1 MLTPHPCPHAQAFGH
16 APPGFLTPR
25 RPFYPI
31 QLGAN
36 GLWEVRKSL
45 NGEPSVGWLVG
56 LIIVLIVLSAFFSGT
71 ETALMSLNRYR
82 LRHQARAGIR
92 SARLAEWLLQRPD
105 RLIGLILLGNTA
117 VNNAAAALVT
127 ILALQYGG
135 ERAALVGTIILTL
148 IVLIFAEVAPKT
160 IGALHPARVA
170 LPAALIYYPLLKIT
184 YPVVWVLNLFANGL
198 LRLVGVRADQIASHS
213 LSAEE
218 LRTVVAEAGVMVPRR
233 HRDMLLSIL
242 DLDAVT
248 VDDIMV
254 PRQEIVGLD
263 LDKTWEE
270 NLVVIQ
276 TSRHD
281 RLPVYRGDV
290 DNIVGV
296 ARIRELLAELVRG
309 ELTQALLLERIREPY
324 FTPENT
330 PLNKQLLNFQQH
342 RRRSAF
348 VVDEYGDVQ
357 GLITTQDII
366 NELVR
371 ELDTDATAV
380 NLGVTKESDRSYV
393 VDASANIR
401 QLNRVMNWNLP
412 TDGPKTLNGLIV
424 EQLETIPESGTGV
437 TVANYPI
444 EILDS
449 GEHGIKRVRVYAPG
463 SPPPPKVAA

>member
-1 MLTPHPCPHAQAFGH
+1 M
-16 APPGFLTPR
+16 
-25 RPFYPI
+25 
-31 QLGAN
+31 
-36 GLWEVRKSL
+36 
-45 NGEPSVGWLVG
+45 NGEAPVGWLVG
-56 LIIVLIVLSAFFSGT
+56 LIIVLIVLSAFFSST

-82 LRHQARAGIR
+82 LRHQARAGHR
-92 SARLAEWLLQRPD
+92 GARLAEWLLQRPD

-117 VNNAAAALVT
+117 VNVAAASLAT
-127 ILALQYGG
+127 ILALRVGG
-135 ERAALVGTIILTL
+135 EGAILAGTVILT
-148 IVLIFAEVAPKT
+148 IVMLIFGEVAPKT
-160 IGALHPARVA
+160 IAALNPARIA

-233 HRDMLLSIL
+233 HREMLLSIL

-248 VDDIMV
+248 VEDIMV

-263 LDKTWEE
+263 LDRTWEE
-270 NLVVIQ
+270 NVAVIQ
-276 TSRHD
+276 SSRHD

-296 ARIRELLAELVRG
+296 ARIRELLPELVRG
-309 ELTQALLLERIREPY
+309 ELTQSLLLERIREPY
-324 FTPENT
+324 FVPEGT

-357 GLITTQDII
+357 GLITTQDIV
-366 NELVR
+366 NELVV

-380 NLGVTKESDRSYV
+380 DLGVTKESDRSYV

-449 GEHGIKRVRVYAPG
+449 GEHGIKKVRVYAPG
-463 SPPPPKVAA
+463 STPPPKVAA